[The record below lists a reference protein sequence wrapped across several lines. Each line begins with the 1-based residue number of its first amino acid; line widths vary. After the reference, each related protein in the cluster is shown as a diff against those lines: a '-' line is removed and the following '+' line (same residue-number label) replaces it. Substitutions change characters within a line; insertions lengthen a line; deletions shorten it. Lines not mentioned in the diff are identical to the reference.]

1 MSPATSLEAQA
12 RAFAEELTATVST
25 LAPSVSTFRARALA
39 SGDRERFAVT
49 QEPDTGIPLRVEG
62 EPLLTLKVRYECAL
76 DGVERYLAIDE
87 SDIKVYPGTKAAGE
101 PLFRYHYRR
110 AAHGDL
116 PSAHLHI
123 HAHRDATTYVM
134 SGAGQATHRGK
145 HRARSGDVP
154 HLYELHFPLGG
165 HRFRPCL
172 EDVLEMLVVELGVDS
187 TPEGLES
194 LRAGR
199 EEWRRKQLRSVV
211 RDDAAEAADVLRSLG
226 YEVRWRRKG
235 SPPGRHPSRHRDF

>member
-1 MSPATSLEAQA
+1 MSESLEAQA
-12 RAFAEELTATVST
+12 RAFAEELTRTVR
-25 LAPSVSTFRARALA
+25 LLVPHVSPFRARALVT
-39 SGDRERFAVT
+39 GDRERFAVR
-49 QEPDTGIPLRVEG
+49 QEPDTGVPLLVETQ
-62 EPLLTLKVRYECAL
+62 PLLTLKVKYECAL
-76 DGVERYLAIDE
+76 DGVERYLAVEE
-87 SDIKVYPGTKAAGE
+87 SDFKVHPGDKAAGE

-110 AAHGDL
+110 AAKGDL

-123 HAHRDATTYVM
+123 HAHRDAAAFVM
-134 SGAGQATHRGK
+134 AGAGEGTRRGK
-145 HRARSGDVP
+145 RRARSGDVP

-187 TPEGLES
+187 TLEGLES

-211 RDDAAEAADVLRSLG
+211 RDDSDEAADVLRGLG
-226 YEVRWRRKG
+226 YEVRWRRRK
-235 SPPGRHPSRHRDF
+235 PAPDRHPTRLRDF

>member
-1 MSPATSLEAQA
+1 MSPAASLEAQA
-12 RAFAEELTATVST
+12 RTFAEELTATVSA
-25 LAPSVSTFRARALA
+25 LAPTVSAFRARALSA
-39 SGDRERFAVT
+39 GDRERFAVT
-49 QEPDTGIPLRVEG
+49 QEPDTGVPLLVEG

-76 DGVERYLAIDE
+76 DGVKRYLAIDE
-87 SDIKVYPGTKAAGE
+87 SDVKVYAGPKAAGE

-110 AAHGDL
+110 ASHGDL

-134 SGAGQATHRGK
+134 ASAGDATRRGK
-145 HRARSGDVP
+145 RRARSSDVP
-154 HLYELHFPLGG
+154 HLYEMHFPLGG

-172 EDVLEMLVVELGVDS
+172 EDFLEMLVVELGVDS
-187 TPEGLES
+187 SAEGLES

-211 RDDAAEAADVLRSLG
+211 RDDASEAADVLRGMG
-226 YEVRWRRKG
+226 YEVRWRRKK
-235 SPPGRHPSRHRDF
+235 PVPERHPSRHRDF